1 MVPPKKYSSGVS
13 NSDISHIEIASPF
26 RHQWNWL
33 EIFARVSI
41 PSSIKCGYDGGLAL
55 ESCSI

>member
-13 NSDISHIEIASPF
+13 NFDISLTKIASPS
-26 RHQWNWL
+26 RHWCNWL

-41 PSSIKCGYDGGLAL
+41 PSSAGCGFD
-55 ESCSI
+55 